1 MPESSDAD
9 VNVIAVTGACAQER
23 ASCARSI
30 AKVRGFVF
38 VPAEQTGQGLEAVDR
53 AVDLMR
59 KAIHVPGVVLE
70 YPLEVPVMEVVGSLT
85 APDAGTTLLDL
96 VCVLDVGCMLADLGS
111 EEFIRVPLTSEANDG
126 GVIASKAELL
136 VAQIEFASTIA
147 VVNGGSL
154 QPKALERAASLL
166 SHLAP
171 SAEQRLVANPCS
183 RHGLD
188 GLGSLGGGD
197 GFEMLGRAGRTYAQR
212 PPDAG
217 WVAILNQEF
226 PSQRQSCAVEAIR
239 YEQYRPFHPG
249 RLRHALEACLFQ
261 GHCGHIL
268 RSAGFARLATR
279 PHITA
284 QWDQVGR
291 IFTLSPLALDDSLG
305 AEAELLAFG
314 QDLAFIG
321 TGLDELRLRQ
331 VLDEAALSD
340 AELEA
345 GPMEWAGFPDEF
357 PAWST
362 TAT

>member
-1 MPESSDAD
+1 MPESNDAD
-9 VNVIAVTGACAQER
+9 IDVIAVTGACAQER
-23 ASCARSI
+23 GSCARSI
-30 AKVRGFVF
+30 AEARRFVF

-53 AVDLMR
+53 AVTLMR

-70 YPLEVPVMEVVGSLT
+70 YPLEVPVMEIVGSLT
-85 APDAGTTLLDL
+85 APEAGTTLIDL
-96 VCVLDVGCMLADLGS
+96 VCVLDVGCMLADLDS
-111 EEFIRVPLTSEANDG
+111 EEFIRVPLTSDANDG
-126 GVIASKAELL
+126 GVITSRAELL

-147 VVNGGSL
+147 VVNGRSL
-154 QPKALERAASLL
+154 QPKVLERATSLL

-183 RHGLD
+183 RHGRD
-188 GLGSLGGGD
+188 GLGGRD
-197 GFEMLGRAGRTYAQR
+197 GLEVPGRAGRTYAQR
-212 PPDAG
+212 PPNAG

-226 PSQRQSCAVEAIR
+226 PPQRQSCVVEAIR

-249 RLRHALEACLFQ
+249 RLHHALQACLFQ

-305 AEAELLAFG
+305 AEDEFLAFG

-321 TGLDELRLRQ
+321 TGLNELRLRQ

-345 GPMEWAGFPDEF
+345 GPMEWAGFPDQF

-362 TAT
+362 TAR

>member
-9 VNVIAVTGACAQER
+9 VDVIAVTGACAQER
-23 ASCARSI
+23 GRCARSI
-30 AKVRGFVF
+30 AEVRGFVF

-53 AVDLMR
+53 AVNLMR

-70 YPLEVPVMEVVGSLT
+70 YPLEVPVMEIVGFLT
-85 APDAGTTLLDL
+85 APDAGTALLDL
-96 VCVLDVGCMLADLGS
+96 VCVLDVGCMLADLDS
-111 EEFIRVPLTSEANDG
+111 EELIRVPLASDARDG

-147 VVNGGSL
+147 VVNGSSL

-183 RHGLD
+183 RHGRD
-188 GLGSLGGGD
+188 GLGGRD
-197 GFEMLGRAGRTYAQR
+197 GFEVLGRAGRTYVQR

-226 PSQRQSCAVEAIR
+226 PPQRQSCVVEAIR

-249 RLRHALEACLFQ
+249 RLNHALKACLFQ

-291 IFTLSPLALDDSLG
+291 IFTLSPLAFDDSPGAG
-305 AEAELLAFG
+305 AEFLAFG

-345 GPMEWAGFPDEF
+345 GPMEWAGYPDEF